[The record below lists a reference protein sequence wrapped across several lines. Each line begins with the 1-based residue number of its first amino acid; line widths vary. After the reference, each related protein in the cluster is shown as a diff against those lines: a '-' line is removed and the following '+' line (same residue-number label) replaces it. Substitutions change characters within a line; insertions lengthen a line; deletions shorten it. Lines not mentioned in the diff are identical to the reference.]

1 MKDMADPIT
10 IKKYPN
16 RSLYDTSQSKYISMS
31 DLRQY
36 VLNDIVFEVL
46 DAKSKKDIT
55 RQVLLQI
62 ITEAENEGTPMF
74 STDVLTRFIKMY
86 GDSMTGAL
94 NGFIDQMSSMID
106 QQTKQ
111 FLEQISESRKY
122 NPVNAWSDIVNRNL
136 KIWQETQE
144 NLLKA
149 SGVERDKE
157 GGKEE

>member
-1 MKDMADPIT
+1 MANPIT

-16 RSLYDTSQSKYISMS
+16 RSLYDTSQSKYISIS

-36 VLNDIVFEVL
+36 VLDDVAFEVQ
-46 DAKSKKDIT
+46 DAKSKNDIT

-111 FLEQISESRKY
+111 FLEQITESRKY
-122 NPVNAWSDIVNRNL
+122 NPVNVWSDVVNRNL
-136 KIWQETQE
+136 EIWQETQQK
-144 NLLKA
+144 LLKA
-149 SGVERDKE
+149 SGVNRDKKRS
-157 GGKEE
+157 GGGSD

>member
-1 MKDMADPIT
+1 MMTSPIT

-16 RSLYDTSQSKYISMS
+16 RSLYDTSRSKYISMS

-36 VLNDIVFEVL
+36 VLDDISFEVR

-86 GDSMTGAL
+86 GDSMTGTL
-94 NGFIDQMSSMID
+94 NGFIDQMSSIID

-111 FLEQISESRKY
+111 FIEQITESRKY
-122 NPVNAWSDIVNRNL
+122 NPVDAWSDIVNRNL
-136 KIWQETQE
+136 KIWQETQK

-149 SGVERDKE
+149 VGDKGDE
-157 GGKEE
+157 GES

>member
-1 MKDMADPIT
+1 MTNSIT

-16 RSLYDTSQSKYISMS
+16 RSLYDTNQSKYISIS

-36 VLNDIVFEVL
+36 VLDDVTFEVQ

-62 ITEAENEGTPMF
+62 ITEAENEGNPMF
-74 STDVLTRFIKMY
+74 TTDVLTRFIKMY
-86 GDSMTGAL
+86 GNSMTGAL

-111 FLEQISESRKY
+111 FLEQLTESQQY
-122 NPVNAWSDIVNRNL
+122 NPVNAWSDVINRNL
-136 KIWQETQE
+136 EIWQETQN

-149 SGVERDKE
+149 SGVDRVKKK
-157 GGKEE
+157 G

>member
-1 MKDMADPIT
+1 VANPIT

-16 RSLYDTSQSKYISMS
+16 RSLYDTSQSKYISIS

-36 VLNDIVFEVL
+36 VLDDVAFEVQ
-46 DAKSKKDIT
+46 DAKSKNDIT

-111 FLEQISESRKY
+111 FLEQITESRKY
-122 NPVNAWSDIVNRNL
+122 NPVNVWSDVVNRNL
-136 KIWQETQE
+136 EIWQETQQK
-144 NLLKA
+144 LLKA
-149 SGVERDKE
+149 SGVNRDKKRS
-157 GGKEE
+157 GGGSD

>member
-1 MKDMADPIT
+1 
-10 IKKYPN
+10 
-16 RSLYDTSQSKYISMS
+16 MS

-36 VLNDIVFEVL
+36 VLNDIVFEVQ
-46 DAKSKKDIT
+46 DARSKKEIT

-94 NGFIDQMSSMID
+94 NGFVDQMSTMID

-111 FLEQISESRKY
+111 FLEQITESQKY

-144 NLLKA
+144 KLIRA
-149 SGVERDKE
+149 SGVERNKAKGEDK
-157 GGKEE
+157 

>member
-1 MKDMADPIT
+1 MTDPIV

-16 RSLYDTSQSKYISMS
+16 RSLYDTSRSKYISMS

-36 VLNDIVFEVL
+36 VLDDIAFEVQ
-46 DAKSKKDIT
+46 DAKSKKTIT

-62 ITEAENEGTPMF
+62 ITEAENEGKPMF

-86 GDSMTGAL
+86 GDSVTGTL
-94 NGFIDQMSSMID
+94 NGFIDQMSSLID

-111 FLEQISESRKY
+111 FLDQVTESRKY

-149 SGVERDKE
+149 SGMDRKKGAGDD
-157 GGKEE
+157 

>member
-1 MKDMADPIT
+1 MANPIT

-16 RSLYDTSQSKYISMS
+16 RSLYDTSRSKYISMS

-36 VLNDIVFEVL
+36 VLEDIAFEVQ
-46 DAKSKKDIT
+46 DAKTKKDIT

-74 STDVLTRFIKMY
+74 STDVLTRFIKLY
-86 GDSMTGAL
+86 GDSMTGAF
-94 NGFIDQMSSMID
+94 NGFINQMSSMID

-111 FLEQISESRKY
+111 FLEQITETRKY

-136 KIWQETQE
+136 KIWQETQTK
-144 NLLKA
+144 LLKA
-149 SGVERDKE
+149 SGLDRKKAKDME
-157 GGKEE
+157 GK

>member
-106 QQTKQ
+106 QQTRQ

>member
-1 MKDMADPIT
+1 MADPII

-36 VLNDIVFEVL
+36 VLNDVVFEVQ

-106 QQTKQ
+106 QQTRQ
-111 FLEQISESRKY
+111 FLEQMTESRKY

-149 SGVERDKE
+149 SRVDRDKE
-157 GGKEE
+157 NGKQQ